1 MLACVA
7 KLRFEYTSI
16 TIDSGL
22 TNIVRRGLIV
32 HRDPDDLKFNPYEM
46 QIQGSHAQLLLN
58 AKALIFLN

>member
-1 MLACVA
+1 MLACFA
-7 KLRFEYTSI
+7 KLRFESTSI

-22 TNIVRRGLIV
+22 TNIVGLGLIV
-32 HRDPDDLKFNPYEM
+32 HRDQDDLKFNQHEM